1 MNVTACRILALLLFS
16 ASQLFAQSVWLDEL
30 DLSAMEI
37 GWGTPNSRKSVEGH
51 TLSVGGRK
59 FDRGVGT
66 HAVSTYL
73 LNLDGKGK
81 RFSALVGV
89 DDEVDTS
96 IASIDFSVL
105 GDGKVLWQSGVMKWR
120 DPPKIVEIDA
130 SNIKLLGLL
139 VTDAGDGI
147 GWDHAD
153 WCDAKLEL
161 AEGAAA
167 ASLVVK
173 RTIKPYVLT
182 PPESERPRING
193 AKVFGVRPGNPFLY
207 TIAATGKRPITF
219 EARRLPEGLLL
230 NRSTGRITGTIKR
243 RGEYKVTLAAR
254 NNLGKAERELRIVAG
269 DQICLTPPMGW
280 NSWNCWA
287 CAVDDQKVRASADA
301 MASSGLAN
309 HGWNYINID
318 DCWEIKPDATDS
330 ILKGDPR
337 DSKGMIN
344 TNAKFPDMKALTAY
358 VHGKGLKL
366 GIYSGPGPLTCAG
379 FTASYQFEQHDAQRY
394 AEWGID
400 YLKYDWCSYS
410 RIARDRSLPELKK
423 PYEVMHAA
431 LEKVP
436 RDIVYS
442 LCQYGMGNV
451 WEWGAGVGGNCWRT
465 TGDITDGWSSMS
477 RIGFAQAGHE
487 KFAGPGHWNDPDM
500 LVVGLVGWG
509 PDLHPSHLTPDE
521 QYTHISLWS
530 LLAAPLLIGCDL
542 GRLDE
547 FTLNLLTNDEVI
559 DINQDPLG
567 KQAFRL
573 SFEKGKEI
581 WAKEMEDGSRAV
593 GLFFTDDRER
603 KTPADYF
610 DWSPAERAVI
620 GFNGAD
626 IGITGKFR
634 VRDVW
639 RQKEL
644 GEFDA
649 HFETEVPYHGAV
661 LLNVRAAG
669 KDGR

>member
-1 MNVTACRILALLLFS
+1 MNGAGGRILALILFC
-16 ASQLFAQSVWLDEL
+16 APRLYGQTVWLDEL
-30 DLSAMEI
+30 DLSTMEI
-37 GWGTPNSRKSVEGH
+37 GWGTPHSRKSVEGH
-51 TLSVGGRK
+51 QLSIAGRK

-66 HAVSTYL
+66 HAVSAYL
-73 LNLDGKGK
+73 LNLDGKAK
-81 RFSALVGV
+81 RFSASVGV

-96 IASIDFSVL
+96 KASIEFSVL
-105 GDGKVLWQSGVMKWR
+105 GDGKVLWQSGLMKWR
-120 DPPKIVEIDA
+120 DPPKSVEIDA
-130 SNIKLLGLL
+130 ANIKALGLL
-139 VTDAGDGI
+139 VTDGGDGI

-153 WCDAKLEL
+153 WCDARLEL
-161 AEGAAA
+161 TESVAA
-167 ASLVVK
+167 ASLVPK
-173 RTIKPYVLT
+173 RRSAPYVLT
-182 PPESERPRING
+182 PPDSGVPRING
-193 AKVFGVRPGNPFLY
+193 ARVFGVRPGNPFLC
-207 TIAATGKRPITF
+207 TIAASGTRPMTF
-219 EARRLPEGLLL
+219 EARRLPDGLQL
-230 NRSTGRITGTIKR
+230 NRSTGRITGTVRR
-243 RGEYKVTLAAR
+243 RGEYRVTVTAR
-254 NNLGKAERELRIVAG
+254 NGRGKAERELRIVVG

-287 CAVDDQKVRASADA
+287 CAVDDKKVRASADA
-301 MASSGLAN
+301 MVSAGLAN
-309 HGWNYINID
+309 HGWTYINID
-318 DCWEIKPDATDS
+318 DCWEVKPGTKDSTLNGDA
-330 ILKGDPR
+330 R
-337 DSKGMIN
+337 DRNGMIN
-344 TNAKFPDMKALTAY
+344 TNSKFPDMKALSAY

-366 GIYSGPGPLTCAG
+366 GIYSGPGPVTCAG

-410 RIARDRSLPELKK
+410 RIAKDRNLPELKK

-431 LEKVP
+431 LAKAP

-451 WEWGAGVGGNCWRT
+451 WEWGADVGGNCWRT
-465 TGDITDGWSSMS
+465 TDDINDSWPSMS
-477 RIGFAQAGHE
+477 QIGFSQAGHE

-509 PDLHPSHLTPDE
+509 PDLHPSRLSPDE

-542 GRLDE
+542 SRMDE

-567 KQAFRL
+567 KQAYRIY
-573 SFEKGKEI
+573 SGEGKEI

-593 GLFFTDDRER
+593 GLFFTDNRER

-610 DWSPAERAVI
+610 DWALSEKTGI
-620 GFNGAD
+620 GFNASD

-639 RQKEL
+639 RQKDL
-644 GEFDA
+644 GEFDT
-649 HFETEVPYHGAV
+649 HFETEVPYHGVV
-661 LLNVRAAG
+661 LLNVRQAG
-669 KDGR
+669 KEGR